1 MRLQDK
7 VAIITGAAQGIGA
20 ATALRFAAEGADLAL
35 CDLNPERLEEV
46 AARVRG
52 RGRRCLVRVGSVGDR
67 AFVQDLVASTRSEL
81 GGVDILVNNAGIIRD
96 AIGHKLTEEQW
107 DQVIEVNL
115 KGTFNCLQ
123 ACMIPMREQGRGAI
137 VNLSSISRYGAAGQF
152 NYSASKAGVVGL
164 TRAAAKELGGRG
176 VRVNCVAPG
185 FVETEML
192 ATVPE
197 AKLEMFKQYA
207 VPMGRLGRPGEIASV
222 ILFLA
227 SDDASFV
234 NGQTINVDGGAYTQ

>member
-1 MRLQDK
+1 MRLKDK

-35 CDLNPERLEEV
+35 CDLNSARLEEV
-46 AARVRG
+46 AAKVRG
-52 RGRRCLVRVGSVGDR
+52 QGRRCLDLIGSVSDR
-67 AFVQDLVASTRSEL
+67 GFVRGLVERTRAEL
-81 GGVDILVNNAGIIRD
+81 GGLDILVNNAGIIRD
-96 AIGHKLTEEQW
+96 TIGHKMTEEQW

-115 KGTFNCLQ
+115 KGAFNCLQ
-123 ACMIPMREQGRGAI
+123 ACMIPMRAQGGGAI
-137 VNLSSISRYGAAGQF
+137 VNLSSVSRYGAAGQL
-152 NYSASKAGVVGL
+152 NYSASKAGVIGL

-185 FVETEML
+185 FIETEML
-192 ATVPE
+192 ATVPA
-197 AKLEMFKQYA
+197 AKLEMFKNFA
-207 VPMGRLGRPGEIASV
+207 VPMGRLGQPEEIASV

>member
-1 MRLQDK
+1 MRLKDK

-20 ATALRFAAEGADLAL
+20 ATALRFAAEGANLSL
-35 CDLNPERLEEV
+35 CDLNAGRLEEV
-46 AARVRG
+46 AASVRG
-52 RGRRCLVRVGSVGDR
+52 QGRRCLTLVGSVSDR
-67 AFVQDLVASTRSEL
+67 AFVQDLVDRTRSEL
-81 GGVDILVNNAGIIRD
+81 GGLDILVNNAGIIRD

-107 DQVIEVNL
+107 DQVIDVNL
-115 KGTFNCLQ
+115 KGAFNCLQ
-123 ACMIPMREQGRGAI
+123 ACMIPMREQGSGAI
-137 VNLSSISRYGAAGQF
+137 VNLSSVSRYGAVGQF
-152 NYSASKAGVVGL
+152 NYAASKAGVVGL

-185 FVETEML
+185 FVATEML

-197 AKLEMFKQYA
+197 AKLEMFKNFA
-207 VPMGRLGRPGEIASV
+207 VPMARLGQPEEIASV

-227 SDDASFV
+227 SEDASFV

>member
-1 MRLQDK
+1 MRLKDK

-46 AARVRG
+46 AAQARAL
-52 RGRRCLVRVGSVGDR
+52 GRRCLALIGSVSNR
-67 AFVQDLVASTRSEL
+67 AFVQDLVARTRDEL
-81 GGVDILVNNAGIIRD
+81 GGLDILVNNAGIIRD
-96 AIGHKLTEEQW
+96 AIGHKLTEAQW

-137 VNLSSISRYGAAGQF
+137 INLSSISRYGAAGQF

-185 FVETEML
+185 FIETEML

-207 VPMGRLGRPGEIASV
+207 VPMGRLGRPEEIAGV

>member
-1 MRLQDK
+1 MRLKDK

-20 ATALRFAAEGADLAL
+20 ATALRFAAEGADLSL
-35 CDLNPERLEEV
+35 CDLHAGRLEEV
-46 AARVRG
+46 AAKVRG
-52 RGRRCLVRVGSVGDR
+52 LGRRCLALAGSVTDR
-67 AFVQDLVASTRSEL
+67 AFVQDLVERTRSEL
-81 GGVDILVNNAGIIRD
+81 GRLDILVNNAGIIRD
-96 AIGHKLTEEQW
+96 AIGHKMTEEQW

-123 ACMIPMREQGRGAI
+123 ACMIPMRQQGSGAI
-137 VNLSSISRYGAAGQF
+137 VNLSSVSRFGAAGQF
-152 NYSASKAGVVGL
+152 NYSATKAGVVGL

-192 ATVPE
+192 ATVPM
-197 AKLEMFKQYA
+197 ATLEMFKNFA
-207 VPMGRLGRPGEIASV
+207 VPMGRLGQPGEIASV

-234 NGQTINVDGGAYTQ
+234 NGQTITVDGGAFMQ

>member
-1 MRLQDK
+1 
-7 VAIITGAAQGIGA
+7 
-20 ATALRFAAEGADLAL
+20 
-35 CDLNPERLEEV
+35 
-46 AARVRG
+46 
-52 RGRRCLVRVGSVGDR
+52 
-67 AFVQDLVASTRSEL
+67 
-81 GGVDILVNNAGIIRD
+81 
-96 AIGHKLTEEQW
+96 
-107 DQVIEVNL
+107 
-115 KGTFNCLQ
+115 
-123 ACMIPMREQGRGAI
+123 MIPMREQGRGAI

>member
-1 MRLQDK
+1 MRLKDK
-7 VAIITGAAQGIGA
+7 IAIITGAAQGIGA

-35 CDLNPERLEEV
+35 CDLSAERLEEM
-46 AARVRG
+46 AGQVRG
-52 RGRRCLVRVGSVGDR
+52 LGRRCLTLVGSVADR
-67 AFVQDLVASTRSEL
+67 AFVQELVSATQREL
-81 GGVDILVNNAGIIRD
+81 GGLDILVNNAGIIRD
-96 AIGHKLTEEQW
+96 AIGHKMTEEQW

-123 ACMIPMREQGRGAI
+123 ACMIPLRQQGRGAI
-137 VNLSSISRYGAAGQF
+137 VNLASISRYGAVGQF

-164 TRAAAKELGGRG
+164 TRAAAKELGQKG

-192 ATVPE
+192 AGVPV
-197 AKLEMFKQYA
+197 AKLEMFKNFA
-207 VPMGRLGRPGEIASV
+207 VPLARLGQPAEIASV

-234 NGQTINVDGGAYTQ
+234 NGQTINVDGGAFMA

>member
-1 MRLQDK
+1 MRLIDK

-35 CDLNPERLEEV
+35 CDLNAGRLDAV
-46 AARVRG
+46 AANVRG
-52 RGRRCLVRVGSVGDR
+52 LGRRCLALVGSVSDR
-67 AFVQDLVASTRSEL
+67 AFVQDLVARTRAEL
-81 GGVDILVNNAGIIRD
+81 GGLDILINNAGIIRD
-96 AIGHKLTEEQW
+96 AIGHRMSEEQW

-115 KGTFNCLQ
+115 KGAFNCLQ
-123 ACMIPMREQGRGAI
+123 ACMAPMREQGGGAI
-137 VNLSSISRYGAAGQF
+137 VNVSSVSRYGAAGQF
-152 NYSASKAGVVGL
+152 NYAASKAGVVGL

-192 ATVPE
+192 ATVPQ
-197 AKLEMFKQYA
+197 AKLEMFTNFA
-207 VPMGRLGRPGEIASV
+207 VPMGRLGQPEEIASV
-222 ILFLA
+222 MLFLA

-234 NGQTINVDGGAYTQ
+234 NGQTINVDGGAYMR